1 MSSDPFGSSAKRRRE
16 CPGEA
21 PDDGDC
27 RRSKRLRGST
37 VNYNEMHRLKEMLEV
52 FEARLSNKKAPR
64 VSKGKSASA
73 SIMKTMDEG
82 EDVGGIN
89 LPRSPPRP
97 APQW

>member
-1 MSSDPFGSSAKRRRE
+1 MALGN
-16 CPGEA
+16 
-21 PDDGDC
+21 
-27 RRSKRLRGST
+27 T

-89 LPRSPPRP
+89 LPRSLPRP
-97 APQW
+97 PPQW